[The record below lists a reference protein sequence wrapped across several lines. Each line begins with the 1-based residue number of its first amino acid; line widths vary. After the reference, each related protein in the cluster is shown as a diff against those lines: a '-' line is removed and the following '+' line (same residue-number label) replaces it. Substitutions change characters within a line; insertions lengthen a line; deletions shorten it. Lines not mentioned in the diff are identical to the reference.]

1 MRRRIRLTGRRQ
13 LPKSCVRVLLSEI
26 AGKQLVTLT
35 VADRTAF
42 QHLPPQ
48 AKVSLK
54 LVENKRVQIL
64 DFGSLQRLSTTRELP
79 SHFTAPTCQLRVAD
93 PGLKAKGLLLA
104 STDGWT
110 LKGDDPEDQEN
121 SRGILQ
127 FLADDTAPQ
136 SWKLEIRESD
146 YPLVRIDKRIPNA
159 AMWARND
166 PIFVATA
173 LPAVVRQI
181 FDEIL
186 GGTFSEDTPWVVDWL
201 KWAGFLM
208 SGEAPPIDDE
218 ETDRADYIE
227 RLVDSFCARHN
238 LADQLLQAVEPED
251 QDDRVSSRI

>member
-1 MRRRIRLTGRRQ
+1 
-13 LPKSCVRVLLSEI
+13 
-26 AGKQLVTLT
+26 LT
-35 VADRTAF
+35 VADRNAF

-54 LVENKRVQIL
+54 LVENKRVEIL
-64 DFGSLQRLSTTRELP
+64 DFGPLQRLVATTELP
-79 SHFTAPTCQLRVAD
+79 EHFTAPTCQLRVAD
-93 PGLKAKGLLLA
+93 PGLKAKGILLA
-104 STDGWT
+104 STDAWT
-110 LKGDDPEDQEN
+110 LKGDDPENQEN
-121 SRGILQ
+121 SKGILQ

-173 LPAVVRQI
+173 LPIVVRQI
-181 FDEIL
+181 FEEIL
-186 GGTFSEDTPWVVDWL
+186 DGTFTEDAPWVVDWL
-201 KWAGFLM
+201 KWAAVFM
-208 SGEAPPIDDE
+208 STEVPPIGGE
-218 ETDRADYIE
+218 ESDRADYIE